1 MTHIVVSFFKAEPRK
16 RPGTARFL
24 LTLHPAARAARLAE
38 GTSSLQALLVGLVVV
53 TCLLPLGGC
62 DYLPEAITGIPD
74 PNAQAIQ
81 AAGPSGLN
89 ASTNSSTVANVAA
102 PVEWNGPTAVGNTA
116 VTPAGAQESFGSA
129 ASGVVQS
136 GGSSIN
142 EQFLSSLPSNSST
155 ATVAQSGIEVP
166 AANTAPMSDGKIIV
180 TANLRF
186 VNDQEVAAP
195 ADGLITL
202 LDIDEGDLVA
212 KGNLVGQLDDRLPK
226 SELDVATKEY
236 EAAVEKAKDKSE
248 IEYSKASSEVAGE
261 DLKITEEL
269 EKRGASNQLELQK
282 KWLEAKRAE
291 LAITVAEVK
300 NRQDVAASQVANAK
314 RGAAEVQ
321 IELRRI
327 VSPFDGIVADKKK
340 EKHDWVRAGEIIMRL
355 VSMEQLRV
363 TGQVFSAQL
372 KRAPHELVGAP
383 VVIDI
388 EVFPGKVERVNG
400 KIGYISPV
408 MDTSGG
414 YKIWAQIPNMQSN
427 GQWVFRE
434 GMPAKIEFN
443 AN

>member
-1 MTHIVVSFFKAEPRK
+1 MTRIVLGSFIIGSLFI
-16 RPGTARFL
+16 
-24 LTLHPAARAARLAE
+24 
-38 GTSSLQALLVGLVVV
+38 SS
-53 TCLLPLGGC
+53 GC
-62 DYLPEAITGIPD
+62 DYLPESLTGIPD
-74 PNAQAIQ
+74 PNAQPIQ
-81 AAGPSGLN
+81 AAGPSAVNTVSNQSL
-89 ASTNSSTVANVAA
+89 ASDPSTGPA
-102 PVEWNGPTAVGNTA
+102 EWNAATAVSNTV
-116 VTPAGAQESFGSA
+116 VTPAGAQESFGTPVA
-129 ASGVVQS
+129 GVVQS

-142 EQFLSSLPSNSST
+142 EAFLSTLPTSN
-155 ATVAQSGIEVP
+155 APPAVAQGGLEVP
-166 AANTAPMSDGKIIV
+166 AASNTLMSDGKIVV

-202 LDIDEGDLVA
+202 LDVDEGDIVS
-212 KGNLVGQLDDRLPK
+212 KGSLVGQLDDRLPK
-226 SELDVATKEY
+226 SELEVATKEY
-236 EAAVEKAKDKSE
+236 EAAVQKAKDKSE
-248 IEYSKASSEVAGE
+248 IEYSKASSEVAKE
-261 DLKITEEL
+261 DYNITIEL

-282 KWLEAKRAE
+282 KWLEYKRAD

-300 NRQDVAASQVANAK
+300 NRQDVSASEVANAK
-314 RGAAEVQ
+314 RGAADVQ

-340 EKHDWVRAGEIIMRL
+340 ERHDWVRAGEIIMRL

-372 KRAPHELVGAP
+372 KRAPHELVGTP

-388 EVFPGKVERVNG
+388 EVYPGKVERING
-400 KIGYISPV
+400 KIGYVSPV

-414 YKIWAQIPNMQSN
+414 YKLWAQIPNMQSN